1 MSSFIITLSRVI
13 FIRILAHA
21 PEELQRAAKEN
32 ARGAIPALCFTEDD
46 IREKIAQEEQWDEFT
61 EEEKLEAIQSLMDAG
76 EYEHAATVVN
86 EAITEAIERYLHEVM
101 IEMENR
107 QARNE

>member
-1 MSSFIITLSRVI
+1 MPGEQSPRFVSRKTI
-13 FIRILAHA
+13 FGKRLQ
-21 PEELQRAAKEN
+21 EEL
-32 ARGAIPALCFTEDD
+32 
-46 IREKIAQEEQWDEFT
+46 WDEFT
-61 EEEKLEAIQSLMDAG
+61 EAEKLEAIQSLMDAG
-76 EYEHAATVVN
+76 ECEHAAAVAN